1 MVIHLPCEVTIWY
14 VMPAVRREIVT
25 YLAKDGK
32 LPRKKI
38 AEALDLTP
46 AAVSQY
52 LNGKRG
58 NNFDF
63 DNFTV
68 KKIHDLAD
76 RLAKEPENAEK
87 IFIEDACNICT
98 HIRKND
104 DGKSYPKDSKCPE
117 GKETVTWIKK

>member
-14 VMPAVRREIVT
+14 VMPAVRREIVS
-25 YLAKDGK
+25 YLAEKKLAKKD
-32 LPRKKI
+32 I
-38 AEALDLTP
+38 ARALDITP

-52 LNGKRG
+52 LKGKRG

-63 DNFTV
+63 DDFTV
-68 KKIHDLAD
+68 GKIHDLAD

-104 DGKSYPKDSKCPE
+104 SEKSYPKDSKCPE
-117 GKETVTWIKK
+117 GKETVTWKK